1 MSIIKTLNS
10 SIRVTCIL
18 TLLLIISVVAVTVI
32 SCSDNK
38 GQGPGEIN
46 AGPGEID
53 AGPGEINAGPGETD
67 LKKINGSGNIITS
80 EFDVTDF
87 NKLEVSGEG
96 VLVINQGDQEGLV
109 IETDDNLIEYLKVSV
124 SGEKLKLENIVNE
137 GYDLVPTDGIYY
149 YLKVKNLEELKLPGA
164 VTVKCDNIQVSR
176 LDLDMSGVAD
186 VELSGEI
193 NILNISVDGVGTLKG
208 RNLSSTECSISG
220 EGNAHLTISVS
231 KTLDIIFKG
240 IGTINY
246 IGKPEVTKEDAG
258 KLVEVER
265 ID

>member
-1 MSIIKTLNS
+1 
-10 SIRVTCIL
+10 
-18 TLLLIISVVAVTVI
+18 
-32 SCSDNK
+32 
-38 GQGPGEIN
+38 
-46 AGPGEID
+46 
-53 AGPGEINAGPGETD
+53 
-67 LKKINGSGNIITS
+67 
-80 EFDVTDF
+80 
-87 NKLEVSGEG
+87 
-96 VLVINQGDQEGLV
+96 
-109 IETDDNLIEYLKVSV
+109 
-124 SGEKLKLENIVNE
+124 
-137 GYDLVPTDGIYY
+137 
-149 YLKVKNLEELKLPGA
+149 
-164 VTVKCDNIQVSR
+164 
-176 LDLDMSGVAD
+176 MSGVAD

-265 ID
+265 IV